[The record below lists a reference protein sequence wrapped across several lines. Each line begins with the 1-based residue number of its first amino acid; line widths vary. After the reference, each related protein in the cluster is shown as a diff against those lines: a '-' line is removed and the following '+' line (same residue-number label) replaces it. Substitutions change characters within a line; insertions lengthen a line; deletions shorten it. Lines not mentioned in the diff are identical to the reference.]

1 MRKSLFF
8 ILLLAMIGL
17 TNGAQAQIA
26 VMDTSI
32 VQYLERP
39 ETGGKVKVVQ
49 PAQLAKRVSRAEGVI
64 KYDGNNAL
72 YKEGLI
78 QQAFPELETYVTF
91 TSPFWRLRVGDFR
104 SYEEA
109 GNALIQ
115 LKKEFPQMAREMR
128 VVRDKIHIQIHQG
141 FTE

>member
-1 MRKSLFF
+1 MNTLVMRKSLFF

-64 KYDGNNAL
+64 KYDGNKVMPSL
-72 YKEGLI
+72 RDFVYKY
-78 QQAFPELETYVTF
+78 FPIMTIV
-91 TSPFWRLRVGDFR
+91 RLKIMPYIKRDLFNR
-104 SYEEA
+104 
-109 GNALIQ
+109 L
-115 LKKEFPQMAREMR
+115 FPNWKHM
-128 VVRDKIHIQIHQG
+128 
-141 FTE
+141 

>member
-1 MRKSLFF
+1 MQMYDDAEEVL
-8 ILLLAMIGL
+8 
-17 TNGAQAQIA
+17 
-26 VMDTSI
+26 
-32 VQYLERP
+32 
-39 ETGGKVKVVQ
+39 KVI
-49 PAQLAKRVSRAEGVI
+49 RE
-64 KYDGNNAL
+64 YDGVLPYNDKVSPEIINRDFGMSKNSFKRAVGHL

>member
-1 MRKSLFF
+1 MPSPRDFVYKYFPIMTIVRLKIMPYIKRDLFNR
-8 ILLLAMIGL
+8 L
-17 TNGAQAQIA
+17 
-26 VMDTSI
+26 
-32 VQYLERP
+32 
-39 ETGGKVKVVQ
+39 
-49 PAQLAKRVSRAEGVI
+49 
-64 KYDGNNAL
+64 
-72 YKEGLI
+72 
-78 QQAFPELETYVTF
+78 FPELETYVTF